1 MRRHM
6 SKSGKVARA
15 KVTITATREKRER
28 ERALSRGLESID
40 LLSLKYFNPLS
51 VCHMHWRQ
59 SPCPDLPCALSPAVY
74 SQIHSIL

>member
-1 MRRHM
+1 M

-15 KVTITATREKRER
+15 KVTITATREKR

-51 VCHMHWRQ
+51 LSLSVPHAPAAE
-59 SPCPDLPCALSPAVY
+59 SPCPDLPRALSPAVY